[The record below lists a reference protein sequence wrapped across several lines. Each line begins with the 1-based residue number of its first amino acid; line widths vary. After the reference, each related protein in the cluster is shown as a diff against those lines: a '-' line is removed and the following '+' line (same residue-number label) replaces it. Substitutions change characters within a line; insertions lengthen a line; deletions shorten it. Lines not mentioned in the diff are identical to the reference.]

1 MMLPAMMDNNQG
13 LTSGQVNIPV
23 CPREMGEARESMG
36 FAVGKS
42 SCGLYGTGVHGCTG
56 IIGAVVA
63 QIKKEELTGR
73 KKAGIGV
80 A

>member
-1 MMLPAMMDNNQG
+1 MLPAMTDNNQG
-13 LTSGQVNIPV
+13 STSGQASIPV
-23 CPREMGEARESMG
+23 CPWEMGKARESMG

-42 SCGLYGTGVHGCTG
+42 SCSLYGTGVHGCTG

-63 QIKKEELTGR
+63 LIKKKELTGR
-73 KKAGIGV
+73 KKAGIGM

>member
-1 MMLPAMMDNNQG
+1 MLPAMTDNNQG
-13 LTSGQVNIPV
+13 STSGQASVPV

-36 FAVGKS
+36 FAAGKS
-42 SCGLYGTGVHGCTG
+42 SCRLYGIGVHGCTG

-73 KKAGIGV
+73 KKAGIGM